1 MGDKKNIDRLFREKF
16 KHFEAIPDA
25 HVWDAIEKR
34 LGHRKKSGYVLP
46 FILRYG
52 SIAAAIALLITLGY
66 TIDPSE
72 TLTTPQNITDT
83 NTTENTNTTTI
94 DNTSPSLKENTTNN
108 QNNVANADADNNR
121 NNNNYNTN
129 ERVTPVKYIPVT
141 NGDTPR
147 PSYASAYVFNG
158 GEVAVNTPDNGDTQ
172 PNQTGQQNNE
182 VGENA
187 VFSEDKKSIFDVIG
201 EESNV
206 EEEAL
211 AQHEASDKWS
221 ISPNAAPVYFNSLD
235 DGSPIDNQF
244 RDNSKSGNITI
255 SYGVNVAYQ
264 VNDRLSVRSGV
275 NRVNYGYNTNN
286 IEFTPA
292 LQARNIS
299 TISYKNEAEN
309 IIVTDVNTP
318 QAPPSGSPVI
328 AEKAVAYEGRMV
340 QEFGYLEV
348 PLEVKYRLLNKKLGV
363 NVIGGVSS
371 LFLTDN
377 TISVQTDAL
386 NAQIG
391 EANNVNTVNFSTNVG
406 LGIDYSLS
414 DEIRFNVEPMFKY
427 QLNTFSNDDGGFR
440 PYSLG
445 VYTGLSFRF

>member
-16 KHFEAIPDA
+16 KHFEATPDV
-25 HVWDAIEKR
+25 HVWNAIEKR
-34 LGHRKKSGYVLP
+34 LGHRKKSGYVFPLM
-46 FILRYG
+46 IRYG

-66 TIDPSE
+66 NVDPPE

-83 NTTENTNTTTI
+83 NTIENTNTNI
-94 DNTSPSLKENTTNN
+94 DNTSPLLKENITNDR
-108 QNNVANADADNNR
+108 NNVANADNNR
-121 NNNNYNTN
+121 KNNSYNAN
-129 ERVTPVKYIPVT
+129 GPVTPVKRIPVT

-158 GEVAVNTPDNGDTQ
+158 AEVAMNTPDNGSTQ
-172 PNQTGQQNNE
+172 RNQPGQQNND
-182 VGENA
+182 VGENT
-187 VFSEDKKSIFDVIG
+187 VFSEDKKSLFDVIR
-201 EESNV
+201 EENNV
-206 EEEAL
+206 EEEAV

-221 ISPNAAPVYFNSLD
+221 ITPNAAPVYFNSLD

-318 QAPPSGSPVI
+318 QAPPPGSPVI

-348 PLEVKYRLLNKKLGV
+348 PLEIKYRLLNRKLGV

-391 EANNVNTVNFSTNVG
+391 EANNINTVNFSTNVG
-406 LGIDYSLS
+406 LGIDYNLS
-414 DEIRFNVEPMFKY
+414 DELRFNVEPMFKY
-427 QLNTFSNDDGGFR
+427 QLNTFSNDDGGFK